1 MKNLI
6 EQRFICCRFI
16 TLLLIL
22 SISLTGCGG
31 DENII
36 DSRNPAEDSVERL
49 YKELVGTYDL
59 FKAEVT
65 YVNQPKLVLE
75 PPKIAGTM
83 TISSDQ
89 KITQD
94 ISVSGVSVSV
104 SGIFEIRPDEK
115 LLLIDNDQ
123 SDLISKLTYTWD
135 GEILTTIVDV
145 GTYVEKD
152 FWRKFSPR
160 VIKLSD
166 APENLAAPA
175 IFILASP
182 PSGSEIAPNAAIVAT
197 FDNVLDSD
205 ITVSAGAVTVADK
218 TVRITGPFTPG
229 PLNLTITWADGS
241 QTLTYTVIAPDHM
254 APFVTGGTI
263 KDGARGVDP
272 EKINEDGVIEV
283 TFSEDV
289 VGHIALLN

>member
-6 EQRFICCRFI
+6 EQRFICRRFI

-22 SISLTGCGG
+22 SIFLTGCGG
-31 DENII
+31 DESII
-36 DSRNPAEDSVERL
+36 DSLNPAEDSVERL

-65 YVNQPKLVLE
+65 YVNQPKLVFA

-89 KITQD
+89 EITQD

-104 SGIFEIRPDEK
+104 SGTFEIRPDEK

-152 FWRKFSPR
+152 FWRKFTPR
-160 VIKLSD
+160 RK
-166 APENLAAPA
+166 
-175 IFILASP
+175 
-182 PSGSEIAPNAAIVAT
+182 
-197 FDNVLDSD
+197 
-205 ITVSAGAVTVADK
+205 
-218 TVRITGPFTPG
+218 
-229 PLNLTITWADGS
+229 
-241 QTLTYTVIAPDHM
+241 
-254 APFVTGGTI
+254 
-263 KDGARGVDP
+263 
-272 EKINEDGVIEV
+272 
-283 TFSEDV
+283 
-289 VGHIALLN
+289 